1 MGRYSAAMA
10 RSVKFRNSMLGR
22 GLLLGVLPAALVMLS
37 VSAIN
42 GFRSLSS
49 AEARLE
55 ADLRQATDLLAAEI
69 GRANRA
75 NLDVVRAIA
84 RAQEEGLF
92 GRRAE
97 SLGFMERTL
106 RETPHAHATSLG
118 YEPDADGQ
126 DANGAGA
133 GVPAEALGPGG
144 RLYAYFKRDPAAPG
158 GIRLEP
164 LAEVPEDGGLWYR
177 VPKERFERAGIAG
190 PSVTKPYNYLGAD
203 IIEFVCPIIVGG
215 QFRGIV
221 GIDMSL
227 SDLQARVEQVAKSLD
242 ADVYLETRGFY
253 ICATSDSRGGP
264 PLRNA
269 AVAGSPYSTAFEAA
283 PASGVGVLKA
293 GDPVTGESCY
303 FLATRIPDGSWRLL
317 VRKPTSV
324 ILAEATA
331 TVLRNIATASIG
343 IAMFVA
349 LLTAVA
355 VASSRRVQGARI
367 AAERI
372 AAGDLSQR
380 VEPSAA
386 GDESA
391 ELVRAMSRMNDDLA
405 GIVGSVRAASMRLA
419 ATSAQLAATSREQ
432 EATARTFGG
441 STAQIAS
448 AIREISATE
457 SELLRSVESIDAR
470 AQRAADSAG
479 TGQCALADVAARM
492 QRLDAATADFGENLR
507 AISERAAAID
517 GVVETIAKVADQT
530 NLLSVNAAI
539 EAEKAGDAGLG
550 FLVVAREIRRL
561 ADQTATASLDIE
573 RNVRR
578 MQEAVAA
585 GVRGMDGF
593 ATDMRAGAANAQRI
607 ALDLGEIVGDMHA
620 TSSDFSEV
628 RTGMSSQSSGVA
640 QIEEAVAQVA
650 AGATQTAASVAE
662 FGRVADELAHA
673 VAVLQDAV
681 ARFRLPGDPPPVAGP
696 ANSCGAAPENGAA

>member
-1 MGRYSAAMA
+1 
-10 RSVKFRNSMLGR
+10 
-22 GLLLGVLPAALVMLS
+22 
-37 VSAIN
+37 
-42 GFRSLSS
+42 
-49 AEARLE
+49 
-55 ADLRQATDLLAAEI
+55 
-69 GRANRA
+69 
-75 NLDVVRAIA
+75 
-84 RAQEEGLF
+84 
-92 GRRAE
+92 
-97 SLGFMERTL
+97 
-106 RETPHAHATSLG
+106 
-118 YEPDADGQ
+118 
-126 DANGAGA
+126 
-133 GVPAEALGPGG
+133 
-144 RLYAYFKRDPAAPG
+144 
-158 GIRLEP
+158 
-164 LAEVPEDGGLWYR
+164 
-177 VPKERFERAGIAG
+177 
-190 PSVTKPYNYLGAD
+190 VTKPYNYLGTD
-203 IIEFVCPIIVGG
+203 IIEFVCPIVVDGR
-215 QFRGIV
+215 FRGMAGLDV
-221 GIDMSL
+221 SL
-227 SDLQARVEQVAKSLD
+227 SELQARVERVAKSLD
-242 ADVYLETRGFY
+242 ADVFLETRGLY
-253 ICATSDSRGGP
+253 ICATSDARGGA

-269 AVAGSPYSTAFEAA
+269 AIAGSPYSSAFDAV
-283 PASGVGVLKA
+283 PASGVAVLEEIDPA
-293 GDPVTGESCY
+293 TGDDFYIV
-303 FLATRIPDGSWRLL
+303 ATRIPDGAWRLL
-317 VRKPTSV
+317 VRKPKSV

-331 TVLRNIATASIG
+331 TVLRNIATAAIG
-343 IAMFVA
+343 IAMFVV
-349 LLTAVA
+349 LLAVVA
-355 VASSRRVQGARI
+355 IASSRRVQGARI

-380 VEPSAA
+380 VEQTTA

-391 ELVRAMSRMNDDLA
+391 ELVRAMARMNDDLA

-457 SELLRSVESIDAR
+457 CELLRSVESIDAR
-470 AQRAADSAG
+470 ARRAAESAG
-479 TGQCALADVAARM
+479 TGQVALADVAARM

-578 MQEAVAA
+578 MQDAVAA

-593 ATDMRAGAANAQRI
+593 ASDMRAGAANAQRI
-607 ALDLGEIVGDMHA
+607 AVDLGAIVGDMQA
-620 TSSDFSEV
+620 TSGDFSEV

-640 QIEEAVAQVA
+640 QIEEAAAQVA

-681 ARFRLPGDPPPVAGP
+681 ARFRLPGDPAPVAGTVG
-696 ANSCGAAPENGAA
+696 SCGGVTADGAA